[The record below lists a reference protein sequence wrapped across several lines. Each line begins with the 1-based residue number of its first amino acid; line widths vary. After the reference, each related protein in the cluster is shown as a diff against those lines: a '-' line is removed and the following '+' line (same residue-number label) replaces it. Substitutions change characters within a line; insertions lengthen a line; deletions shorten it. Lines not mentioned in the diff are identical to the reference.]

1 MFDLIIML
9 SRYLFFFYIV
19 LFLWQGV
26 VYVAYE
32 QGGFLGNPYT
42 AVSMQRRITVLMH
55 TTAFLILG
63 YHRESYLFDMTT
75 LIFGAISLLF
85 LLFAVKLLDRFYYE
99 GCPLIWTGMLFLL
112 DVSLIMLQRIDPA
125 LAHRQL
131 MWMSMGLAGMLCL
144 PAFFRLIPRF
154 EVFEWAYIIVC
165 YGLLICTSVFGT
177 E

>member
-9 SRYLFFFYIV
+9 SRYLFIFYIV
-19 LFLWQGV
+19 LFLWQGI

-55 TTAFLILG
+55 MTAFLILG
-63 YHRESYLFDMTT
+63 YNRETYMFDITT
-75 LIFGAISLLF
+75 LLFGAISLVF

-99 GCPLIWTGMLFLL
+99 GCPLIWTGMLFLM
-112 DVSLIMLQRIDPA
+112 DVGLIILQRVEPS

-131 MWMSMGLAGMLCL
+131 MWMCIGLAGMSFL
-144 PAFFRLIPRF
+144 PTFFRWIPRF
-154 EVFEWAYIIVC
+154 EMFEWVYII
-165 YGLLICTSVFGT
+165 
-177 E
+177 